1 MKKKLI
7 GFILCGLILAM
18 AAGCSDTPTQV
29 GQINNSSMESAD
41 VTSDREDKDNSDDFT
56 AEKDQLSQTADS
68 ASSESQSEIPAEKKE
83 ESAVPPVTNTDKTE
97 KDSSS
102 SNSTAESNPTIS
114 EQTNSETSNPP
125 ETSVTDKPDN
135 SSGESQSPPKEPEPE
150 ESQEP
155 QTPSYTQA
163 DYDRIISETITYAES
178 YKAKGFTFEW
188 KESMQFGWDVG
199 YMGTPRIERDGTD
212 GVIKTLKHHID
223 LIVQTSSDPANG
235 ITTDWMT
242 YKVVQITIDG
252 DIAFAVIYGG

>member
-7 GFILCGLILAM
+7 GFILCGLILAT

-29 GQINNSSMESAD
+29 SQISDSSLESAD
-41 VTSDREDKDNSDDFT
+41 VTSDREDKDNSDDIT
-56 AEKDQLSQTADS
+56 AKKDQLSQTADS
-68 ASSESQSEIPAEKKE
+68 ASTESQLEIPAEKKE

-135 SSGESQSPPKEPEPE
+135 SSEESQSPPKEPEPE

-163 DYDRIISETITYAES
+163 DYDRIIKETITYAES

-235 ITTDWMT
+235 ITRT
-242 YKVVQITIDG
+242 G
-252 DIAFAVIYGG
+252 

>member
-7 GFILCGLILAM
+7 GFILCGLILAT

-29 GQINNSSMESAD
+29 SQISDSSLESAD
-41 VTSDREDKDNSDDFT
+41 VTSDREDKDNSDDIT
-56 AEKDQLSQTADS
+56 AKKDQLSQTADS
-68 ASSESQSEIPAEKKE
+68 ASTESQLEIPAEKKE

-135 SSGESQSPPKEPEPE
+135 SSEESQSPPKEPEPE

-155 QTPSYTQA
+155 QTPSYTQT
-163 DYDRIISETITYAES
+163 DYDRIIKETITYAES

>member
-7 GFILCGLILAM
+7 GFILCGLILAT

-29 GQINNSSMESAD
+29 SQISDSSLESAD
-41 VTSDREDKDNSDDFT
+41 VTSDRADKDNSDDIT
-56 AEKDQLSQTADS
+56 AKKDQLSQTADS
-68 ASSESQSEIPAEKKE
+68 ASTESQFEIPAEKKE

-114 EQTNSETSNPP
+114 EQTNSETS
-125 ETSVTDKPDN
+125 KPDN
-135 SSGESQSPPKEPEPE
+135 SSEESQSPPKEPEPE

-163 DYDRIISETITYAES
+163 DYDRIIKETITYAES

>member
-7 GFILCGLILAM
+7 GFILCGLILAT

-29 GQINNSSMESAD
+29 SQISDSSLESAD
-41 VTSDREDKDNSDDFT
+41 VTSDREDKDNSDDIT
-56 AEKDQLSQTADS
+56 AKKDQLSQTADS
-68 ASSESQSEIPAEKKE
+68 ASTESQLEIPAEKKE
-83 ESAVPPVTNTDKTE
+83 ESAVPPVINTDKTE

-135 SSGESQSPPKEPEPE
+135 SSEESQSPPKEPEPE

-163 DYDRIISETITYAES
+163 DYDRIIKRNNHLRRKLQSQGIHLQVEGVYA
-178 YKAKGFTFEW
+178 
-188 KESMQFGWDVG
+188 VR
-199 YMGTPRIERDGTD
+199 MGCR
-212 GVIKTLKHHID
+212 
-223 LIVQTSSDPANG
+223 
-235 ITTDWMT
+235 
-242 YKVVQITIDG
+242 
-252 DIAFAVIYGG
+252 IYGNAKN

>member
-7 GFILCGLILAM
+7 GFILCGLILAT

-29 GQINNSSMESAD
+29 SQISDSSLESSD
-41 VTSDREDKDNSDDFT
+41 MTSDREDKDNSDDIT
-56 AEKDQLSQTADS
+56 AKKDQLSQTADS
-68 ASSESQSEIPAEKKE
+68 ASTESQLEIPAEKKE

-135 SSGESQSPPKEPEPE
+135 SSEESQSPPKEPEPE

-155 QTPSYTQA
+155 QTPSYTQT
-163 DYDRIISETITYAES
+163 DYDRIIKETITYAES